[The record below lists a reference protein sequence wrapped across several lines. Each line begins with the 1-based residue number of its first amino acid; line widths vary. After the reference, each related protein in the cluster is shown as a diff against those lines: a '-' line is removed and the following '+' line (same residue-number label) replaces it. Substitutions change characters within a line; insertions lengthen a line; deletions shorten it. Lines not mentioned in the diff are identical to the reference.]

1 MKWIVII
8 FLSFLLIEDIFFK
21 LFFALL
27 VAEKIENEK
36 LSATYIALI
45 WAGFF
50 FYFILFYFCLFF
62 IFIFLFMVDLVYFPV
77 AWLWN
82 KEELFSEV

>member
-45 WAGFF
+45 WVGFF
-50 FYFILFYFCLFF
+50 LFFF
-62 IFIFLFMVDLVYFPV
+62 IFVFMVDLVYFSV

>member
-21 LFFALL
+21 LFFAIL

-45 WAGFF
+45 
-50 FYFILFYFCLFF
+50 
-62 IFIFLFMVDLVYFPV
+62 
-77 AWLWN
+77 
-82 KEELFSEV
+82 

>member
-21 LFFALL
+21 LFFAIL

-45 WAGFF
+45 WVGFF
-50 FYFILFYFCLFF
+50 LFFF
-62 IFIFLFMVDLVYFPV
+62 IFVFMVDLVYFSV

>member
-8 FLSFLLIEDIFFK
+8 FLSFLLIEDTFFK
-21 LFFALL
+21 LFFAIL

-45 WAGFF
+45 WVGFF
-50 FYFILFYFCLFF
+50 LFFF
-62 IFIFLFMVDLVYFPV
+62 IFVFMVDLVYFSV